1 MMEFVLTVLVWAFIV
16 IGGWYFTQANPIVK
30 EKFHNSFPII
40 LLFALIFVIFVLIA
54 SPLRN

>member
-40 LLFALIFVIFVLIA
+40 LLFALVFVIFVLIA
-54 SPLRN
+54 SPL